1 MRALCSR
8 RGTDP
13 GTAHLCSLRSEE
25 HSEES
30 DEEQQLFVVTKISM
44 PEMSQTI
51 QDKAKALTKVRRVLS
66 VLHGQTWPE

>member
-25 HSEES
+25 HSEEG
-30 DEEQQLFVVTKISM
+30 DDEQQLFVVTKLNIT
-44 PEMSQTI
+44 EMSQTI
-51 QDKAKALTKVRRVLS
+51 QDHAKALTKVRRVLS
-66 VLHGQTWPE
+66 V